1 MPPTGL
7 SQTDSFD
14 VDAAE
19 AAVSA
24 AAMNEN
30 SSALGAMLSQMRA
43 TTNSAAR
50 SSVTYNVWSE
60 WLQVN
65 AD

>member
-1 MPPTGL
+1 MPPMGL
-7 SQTDSFD
+7 SQSDSFD
-14 VDAAE
+14 VNAAE

-24 AAMNEN
+24 AAANES